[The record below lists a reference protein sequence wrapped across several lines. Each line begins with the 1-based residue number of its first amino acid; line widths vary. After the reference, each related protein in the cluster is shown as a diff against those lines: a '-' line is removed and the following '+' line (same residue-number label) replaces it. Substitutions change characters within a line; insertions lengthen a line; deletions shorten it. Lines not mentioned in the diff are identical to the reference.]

1 MLKYGEIDVSY
12 LVKLLCESSDLCYT
26 CLLRVL
32 EYGCKLRLESS
43 INLLKHHLARF
54 MRKIKYKALGLDG

>member
-12 LVKLLCESSDLCYT
+12 FVKFLCESSDLCYA
-26 CLLRVL
+26 RVL

-43 INLLKHHLARF
+43 INHLKHRFARAI
-54 MRKIKYKALGLDG
+54 RK